1 MKKVIFMKRLS
12 MCFSIIFLI
21 FLMLQPVIAAEQSTL
36 GDIKNGTDQALQNA
50 SQITNET
57 AQEVENS
64 LNPIQDIVNTISSI
78 VQQIQ
83 QIIQDISYIMG
94 GGNQ

>member
-1 MKKVIFMKRLS
+1 MKRLS
-12 MCFSIIFLI
+12 MCFLTIFLV
-21 FLMLQPVIAAEQSTL
+21 FSMFSPVMAAKQSNL
-36 GDIKNGTDQALQNA
+36 GDIKNDTDQALQNA

-57 AQEVENS
+57 AQEVENT
-64 LNPIQDIVNTISSI
+64 LNPIQDIVNTISLI
-78 VQQIQ
+78 IQQIQ